1 MLKASSVLG
10 NSQRLD
16 GGAMFGNAPRALWSR
31 WAAPDE
37 AGRIALA
44 CRALLIEDGSRRILF
59 ETGIGTFFAPELRDR
74 YGVVES
80 EHVLLESLAAL
91 GTSDRDIDVVVLSH
105 LHFDHAGGLLTPF
118 RAGQP
123 PELLFPRAEFVV
135 GKTALER
142 AERPHVRDRAS
153 YIPELPELLRK
164 SGRLRCIDA
173 ATDVTSLLGNR
184 ITFVETLGHTPG
196 MIHARV
202 IGQSARLFF
211 AADLVPGRAW
221 VHLPITMG
229 YDRYPEQLVDEK
241 AALFSDVVKARAHL
255 FFTHDPEA
263 AAARVRE
270 QAGRY
275 QPCDVVE
282 EFRGWDLDSECLP
295 ASNAPT
301 AQYEQPNQH
310 RQQRF

>member
-44 CRALLIEDGSRRILF
+44 CRALLIEDGSRRILL
-59 ETGIGTFFAPELRDR
+59 ETGIGTFFAPELRER
-74 YGVVES
+74 YGVVER
-80 EHVLLESLAAL
+80 EHVLLESLVEL
-91 GTSDRDIDVVVLSH
+91 GISDREIDVVVLSH
-105 LHFDHAGGLLTPF
+105 LHFDHAGGLLAPF

-123 PELLFPRAEFVV
+123 LELLFPRAQFVV
-135 GKTALER
+135 GKIAFQR
-142 AERPHVRDRAS
+142 AERPHLRDRAS
-153 YIPELPELLRK
+153 YIPELPELLRR
-164 SGRLRCIDA
+164 SGRLHLIDA
-173 ATDVTSLLGNR
+173 TTDVSSLLGER

-202 IGQSARLFF
+202 FGQRARLFF

-241 AALFSDVVKARAHL
+241 AGLFSDFAKTSDHV
-255 FFTHDPEA
+255 FFTHDPDV

-275 QPCDVVE
+275 LPCDEVGA
-282 EFRGWDLDSECLP
+282 FRAWDLDAETLP
-295 ASNAPT
+295 PTIAPT
-301 AQYEQPNQH
+301 A
-310 RQQRF
+310 